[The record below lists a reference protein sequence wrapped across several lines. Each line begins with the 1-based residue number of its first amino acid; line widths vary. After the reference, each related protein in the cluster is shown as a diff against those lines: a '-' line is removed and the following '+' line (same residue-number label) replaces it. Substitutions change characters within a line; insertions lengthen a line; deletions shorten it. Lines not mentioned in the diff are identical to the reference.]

1 MLTQSLRQLERD
13 GLVRRIVHPTVPP
26 AVDYELTPLGQSLMN
41 LIRGFRDW
49 TNAYY
54 PPCREGQGRIRPENQ
69 PFVTQ
74 PAKPAFRTVSAQPET
89 GTSRPGPC
97 LRQACFVR

>member
-54 PPCREGQGRIRPENQ
+54 PLVEKAREEYDLR
-69 PFVTQ
+69 
-74 PAKPAFRTVSAQPET
+74 
-89 GTSRPGPC
+89 TSRS
-97 LRQACFVR
+97 